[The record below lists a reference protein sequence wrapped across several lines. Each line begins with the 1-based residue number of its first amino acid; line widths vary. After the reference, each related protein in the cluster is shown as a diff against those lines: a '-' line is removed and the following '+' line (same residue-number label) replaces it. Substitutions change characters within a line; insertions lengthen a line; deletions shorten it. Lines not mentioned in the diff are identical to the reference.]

1 MKTLIG
7 AALLAV
13 TFSGGPSFAGDARC
27 QSTLTG
33 GLEATSQMCPAQ
45 PLILAQM
52 KMRSSSGDTQTLT
65 RVPRGQ
71 TYQIQMGNQ
80 TAFQKFAA
88 GATLPGTDC
97 VQITCPSSFDP
108 DITCWKC
115 VESVAAPAAPSD

>member
-1 MKTLIG
+1 MKILIA
-7 AALLAV
+7 AALLVVAL
-13 TFSGGPSFAGDARC
+13 SGGSSFAGEVEC
-27 QSTLTG
+27 PSTLAG
-33 GLEATSQMCPAQ
+33 GWEGANQMCLAQ

-88 GATLPGTDC
+88 GAVLPGTDC

-108 DITCWKC
+108 EITCWKC
-115 VESVAAPAAPSD
+115 VESIAAPTTPSE